1 MASGDRATAVR
12 WLERAHRLAPSDSG
26 IRLSLAAA
34 CLGADNARAAALFG
48 QVAARN
54 DLREAWIGLAGARRG
69 QADHVG
75 AADAFATALRRYS
88 VTDGANAMG
97 DVLARDSGAAGW
109 CGLLGDGVPVVC
121 PHTPGDLELR
131 LDGHRIGN
139 KALPQRWPMAR
150 ALSVTVDGRHLLG
163 SPIDLAAIARLS
175 GCVES
180 WEGGIRGWAWHP
192 GDPET
197 DPALT
202 IRGEG
207 NRPVV
212 RIVANDET
220 ISFAHNGALTRPRG
234 FRIHADDLAGMTG
247 LIRVLGRDGR
257 TMLGSP
263 LDPGAEQRATAA
275 AARELT
281 RLYPVGQIRGRGPRG
296 DAPPA
301 AMQADVVGPLP
312 PEVLKQRRRPVDVV
326 IPVHGRM
333 ATVMACLD
341 TVIASVRS
349 PSRIVVV
356 DDASPEA
363 DLSEALVS
371 LAHAGGIR
379 LLRHA
384 SARGFPASANAGIAA
399 CAGRDVVLLNSDTLV
414 PPGWLERLGDAA
426 WSAPDIGTVTPLS
439 NNASIMTYPDPAK
452 IGPAPDRTA
461 TEAMDRLA
469 HRANGGRANGG
480 DVTDLPV
487 GVGFCIYIK
496 RACLDAVGGLRADV
510 FAQGYGEENDFC
522 LRARHLGWR
531 HVGLT
536 SLFVAHLGSESFGT
550 EGYALKLR
558 NEKILNRIHPGY
570 AALIAAFLKI
580 DPLAASRRRLD
591 LERWRKPASR
601 RQESVI
607 LITHG
612 HGGGVEQRVITA
624 TIAHRAAGF
633 RVVTLRPAADAGGQM
648 GVVVGDGPDGGF
660 PNLRYAQPTEIAA
673 LLRLLRATHPA
684 HIEVHHLLGHS
695 PSIYELVA
703 RIGVPYDVH
712 VHDYASFCP
721 RISLVGGGGR
731 YCGEPDV
738 RGCEVCVADNGR
750 LINEI
755 IGIQDLRDRS
765 AGFLAKARHVV
776 APSRD
781 AAARMRRQFP
791 DIDVVTR
798 PHDVDAALPAPTPPR
813 IRDGVCRV
821 CVAGAIGQHKGYDI
835 LLACA
840 RDAAARA
847 LHLEFV
853 VVGDTIDDDRL
864 FATGCVFVT
873 GTYDAAEAVPLIR
886 AQGASLGFLPS
897 IWPETWALTLTELW
911 GAGLF
916 VAAFDFGAPAERI
929 RETGRGFVLPLG
941 LSPVAIN
948 NALLAAAGRSGH
960 E

>member
-1 MASGDRATAVR
+1 MASGDRATAIP

-26 IRLSLAAA
+26 IMLSLAAA

-48 QVAARN
+48 QVATKN

-69 QADHVG
+69 LADYAG
-75 AADAFATALRRYS
+75 AADAFATALRRHS
-88 VTDGANAMG
+88 VTDGAKAIG
-97 DVLARDSGAAGW
+97 DLFARDSGAAGW
-109 CGLLGDGVPVVC
+109 CGLLGAGVPVVC
-121 PHTPGDLELR
+121 PRIHGDVELR
-131 LDGHRIGN
+131 LDEYRVGN
-139 KALPQRWPMAR
+139 KPLPKRWAMAR
-150 ALSVTVDGRHLLG
+150 ALTVTVDGHHLLG
-163 SPIDLAAIARLS
+163 SPIDLAAISRLS

-180 WEGGIRGWAWHP
+180 WEGGIQGWAWHP

-207 NRPVV
+207 DRPVV
-212 RIVANDET
+212 SIVATDET
-220 ISFAHNGALTRPRG
+220 ISFAHNGALSRPRG
-234 FRIHADDLAGMTG
+234 FRVRANDLAGMTG
-247 LIRVLGRDGR
+247 SIRVLGRDGR

-263 LDPGAEQRATAA
+263 LDPGAEQRATVA
-275 AARELT
+275 AARELA
-281 RLYPVGQIRGRGPRG
+281 RLYPAGPIRRRGPRWDG
-296 DAPPA
+296 SPT
-301 AMQADVVGPLP
+301 AMQADVVGPRP
-312 PEVLKQRRRPVDVV
+312 PKDAKQRRRPVDVV

-341 TVIASVRS
+341 TVIASVRG

-356 DDASPEA
+356 DDGSPEV
-363 DLSEALVS
+363 DLSEALIT
-371 LAHAGGIR
+371 LAQAKRIR
-379 LLRHA
+379 LLRHE
-384 SARGFPASANAGIAA
+384 SAKGFPASANAGIAA

-426 WSAPDIGTVTPLS
+426 AGAPDIGTVTPLS
-439 NNASIMTYPDPAK
+439 NNASIMTYPDPAR

-461 TEAMDRLA
+461 TDAMDRLA
-469 HRANGGRANGG
+469 RRANGG
-480 DVTDLPV
+480 DVVDLPV

-496 RACLDAVGGLRADV
+496 RACLDAVGALRADV

-536 SLFVAHLGSESFGT
+536 GLFVAHLGGESFGT
-550 EGYALKLR
+550 EGYALRLR

-570 AALIAAFLKI
+570 AALIEVFLKA

-591 LERWRKPASR
+591 LERWRKPSSR
-601 RQESVI
+601 KQESVI

-624 TIAHRAAGF
+624 TKVHRAAGF
-633 RVVTLRPAADAGGQM
+633 RVVTSRPAADAAGRM
-648 GVVVGDGPDGGF
+648 GAVVGDGPDGGF
-660 PNLRYAQPTEIAA
+660 PNLRYALPGEMAPM
-673 LLRLLRATHPA
+673 LRLLRATHPA
-684 HIEVHHLLGHS
+684 HIEVHHLLDHS
-695 PSIYELVA
+695 PAIYELVA
-703 RIGVPYDVH
+703 RIGAPYDVH
-712 VHDYASFCP
+712 VHDYAWFCP

-731 YCGEPDV
+731 YCGEPDA
-738 RGCEVCVADNGR
+738 RGCEACVADNGR
-750 LINEI
+750 LTNEI
-755 IGIQDLRDRS
+755 IGIQGLRERS
-765 AGFLAKARHVV
+765 AQFLARARHVV
-776 APSRD
+776 VPSRD

-791 DIDVVTR
+791 DIDVVVR
-798 PHDVDAALPAPTPPR
+798 SHDIDAAIPVPTPPG
-813 IRDGVCRV
+813 IRGGVCRV

-847 LHLEFV
+847 LRLEFV

-873 GTYDAAEAVPLIR
+873 GTYKAADAVSLIR

-911 GAGLF
+911 RAGLF

-929 RETGRGFVLPLG
+929 RETGHGFVLPLG
-941 LSPVAIN
+941 LSPAAIN
-948 NALLAAAGRSGH
+948 NALLAAVARSGH